1 MNISFSASH
10 WLTFSRQVYVAIV
23 VGQFST
29 TGVSSKIGVV
39 TGTTTKIETHI
50 IALAR
55 CYRVRN
61 WQNPLKLVEMIWF
74 DCRYYYIW
82 LLCKLFSIFTFGVL
96 GSAKDLTTA
105 SLPETSSCE
114 VIPSFKEPSS
124 SLSLRLLAFSCLP
137 RQNGSSNLGNFFT
150 RTVFSR
156 FLPDLGVFLKRSR
169 KNQFYV
175 ISLLDIVYMQNK
187 YINWIL
193 LTLVVQVYGKQ
204 ALGRVPRQVK

>member
-39 TGTTTKIETHI
+39 TGTTTKIQTHI

-74 DCRYYYIW
+74 DCRYHYKW
-82 LLCKLFSIFTFGVL
+82 LLCKLLGVFTLGVL
-96 GSAKDLTTA
+96 GSAKDFTTA

-114 VIPSFKEPSS
+114 SFKDPSS

-137 RQNGSSNLGNFFT
+137 RQNGSSNLGNFLT

-156 FLPDLGVFLKRSR
+156 FLPDLGVFLKRSE
-169 KNQFYV
+169 KNNW
-175 ISLLDIVYMQNK
+175 YM
-187 YINWIL
+187 ICW
-193 LTLVVQVYGKQ
+193 
-204 ALGRVPRQVK
+204 LGFNNTV

>member
-61 WQNPLKLVEMIWF
+61 WQNPLKLVEMIRF
-74 DCRYYYIW
+74 DCRYHYIW

-169 KNQFYV
+169 KNQIYV
-175 ISLLDIVYMQNK
+175 MRLLDISKQMYG
-187 YINWIL
+187 L
-193 LTLVVQVYGKQ
+193 DLTYPGCT
-204 ALGRVPRQVK
+204 GIR